1 MTRTYST
8 SEVSQAARTTDRA
21 IRLWE
26 RKGLFGEVARDHL
39 NERRFTESQ
48 LQRARIVSAA
58 SMAGMTLVEIA
69 SAHHVTLL
77 SAIGAAA
84 GFMKRTYQ
92 SMDKDFDL

>member
-8 SEVSQAARTTDRA
+8 SEVSLAAHTTDRA

-26 RKGLFGEVARDHL
+26 RKGLFGDVARDHL

-58 SMAGMTLVEIA
+58 SMAGMTLAEIA

-77 SAIGAAA
+77 SVIGAAA
-84 GFMKRTYQ
+84 GFMKRAYQ
-92 SMDKDFDL
+92 SMYKDFDL